1 MRSLQLARALAA
13 AIVVF
18 GFLVVAPAAF
28 AGHTAIDSNCDG
40 SFGTPGPPS
49 PGSGQCFN
57 DPVPVVLNG
66 DQTSP
71 AIPMGFSIT
80 IAGTSYNQIFI
91 NENGVIS
98 FGQGLPSGSFPGGTL
113 ADLGTHF
120 PSPPTFTPFIAGA
133 YLNLNTPVAPV
144 TVDPVGGTAY
154 VMYQTG
160 VADPLGGEEDPR
172 GNVPPASSTGLPPAM
187 AIVWSDPS
195 QAPAGSGVGF
205 QAQLVIYSLTGG
217 SNAPGDFAIR
227 FRYGSQSFGDNPIV
241 GSQAGYSLGGG
252 VVTLAGLGF
261 PEPYNSPTQ
270 DYYFEFHGTPVVD
283 TDGDGIPDSK
293 DNCPK
298 VANPDQKDTD
308 GDGVGDACDNCPLTY
323 NPDQKDSNGNGIG
336 DACEPPPPPPPKVCD
351 VDKDGDID
359 VKDLAAIVN
368 SLGKRVAA
376 NDPRDPNKNLR
387 VDVFDVLICATRCT
401 RKECAVK

>member
-1 MRSLQLARALAA
+1 MGFLHLARRAALASVFLA
-13 AIVVF
+13 A
-18 GFLVVAPAAF
+18 GPLAY

-66 DQTSP
+66 DQTSAP
-71 AIPMGFSIT
+71 IPMLFSVT
-80 IAGTSYNQIFI
+80 IAGNSYNQIFI
-91 NENGVIS
+91 NENGVVS
-98 FGQGLPSGSFPGGTL
+98 FGQGLPSGFAGGTL
-113 ADLGTHF
+113 ADLGSLF
-120 PSPPTFTPFIAGA
+120 SNSATPFIAAA
-133 YLNLNTPVAPV
+133 YLNLNTPAAPV

-160 VADPLGGEEDPR
+160 VADPRGGEGDP
-172 GNVPPASSTGLPPAM
+172 GANVPPTSSAGLPPAM

-195 QAPAGSGVGF
+195 QTAVKGAGF

-217 SNAPGDFAIR
+217 TNAPGDFAIR

-241 GSQAGYSLGGG
+241 GSQAGYSLGGS

-261 PEPYNSPTQ
+261 PEPYNQTH
-270 DYYFEFHGTPVVD
+270 DFYFEFHGTAVVD

-298 VANPDQKDTD
+298 VANPDQKDSD
-308 GDGVGDACDNCPLTY
+308 GDGVGDACDNCPFTY

-336 DACEPPPPPPPKVCD
+336 DVCEPPPPAKVCD

-359 VKDLAAIVN
+359 LKDLGAIIN
-368 SLGKRVAA
+368 SLGKHVAA

-387 VDVFDVLICATRCT
+387 VDLFDVLICATRCT

>member
-13 AIVVF
+13 AIVFF
-18 GFLVVAPAAF
+18 GFLLVAPAAL

-80 IAGTSYNQIFI
+80 IAGTSYNQLFI

-113 ADLGTHF
+113 ANLGSQFTD
-120 PSPPTFTPFIAGA
+120 PATPFIAGA
-133 YLNLNTPVAPV
+133 YLNLNTPAAPV

-160 VADPLGGEEDPR
+160 VADPRGGEGDPG
-172 GNVPPASSTGLPPAM
+172 GNVPPATSTGLPPAM

-261 PEPYNSPTQ
+261 PEPYNSTTQ
-270 DYYFEFHGTPVVD
+270 DYYFEFHATPVVD

-298 VANPDQKDTD
+298 VANPDQKDSD

-336 DACEPPPPPPPKVCD
+336 DVCEPPPPAKVCD

-359 VKDLAAIVN
+359 LKDLRIIVN
-368 SLGKRVAA
+368 SLGQHVAA

-401 RKECAVK
+401 RKECAVR